1 MLDQSLEAA
10 FRMSRMAVR
19 FAGALILFS
28 ALMVCAD
35 VLSRRILGVTMSG
48 SDEISGY
55 LFAIATALSMPFALL
70 HRANV
75 RIDAAYTL
83 FAPELRYALDLFGLV
98 LMTVFAAFVTW
109 RAALAVEVTWTNG
122 SRAITPLQ
130 TPLILPQSA
139 WLAGWLLLCVCMLLV
154 MAALIAAG
162 LRGDLDRARQI
173 GGIPSVE
180 EEIEGETAGVLPTH
194 SDMKEA

>member
-83 FAPELRYALDLFGLV
+83 FSPKLRYALDLFGLV

-109 RAALAVEVTWTNG
+109 RAALAVEVTLTNG

-139 WLAGWLLLCVCMLLV
+139 WLSGWLLL